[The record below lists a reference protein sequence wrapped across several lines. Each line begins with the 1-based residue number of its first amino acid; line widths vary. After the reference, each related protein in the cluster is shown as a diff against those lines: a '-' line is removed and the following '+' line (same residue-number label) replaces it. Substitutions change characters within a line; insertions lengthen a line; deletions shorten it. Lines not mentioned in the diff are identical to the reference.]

1 MFDRPAPVRRSPTA
15 ARPILKWAGG
25 KTQLLA
31 ELHARKPEA
40 FQRYIE
46 PFFGGG
52 AFFFDL
58 EPETAII
65 ADSNPE
71 LVNLYREVAARP
83 DAVISWLRELTN
95 DEETFYRIRAL
106 DWEQDPVPA
115 SAAARTIFLNR
126 TCFNGLYRV
135 NKSGQFNV
143 PFGRYANPKIL
154 DEEAIRAASRALSKA
169 EIVLGDYTDVLR
181 KHAREGDFIFLDPP
195 YVPLSSNADFK
206 RYTKEQFSTQDQ
218 FALAD
223 EVDRLVS
230 LGCHVILT
238 NSDHP
243 MVHQMYAAHDIS
255 VVPTRRYISCDG
267 ANRTGHDVIVTAARA
282 KPARPAVAEPK
293 APVVLSAMTGRE
305 GMSDQVHAYPT
316 TRYMGSKSKLLGA
329 IWNAARQF
337 ETDTVVDLFS
347 GSGVVGYMFKAQG
360 KAVISNDHM
369 AMSAGFTRAMVQNGD
384 ITLDVDAARRLLV
397 ADGEI
402 DRFVRDTFG
411 GLYYGPDDEL
421 AIDVLRT
428 NIRALPMGAERDIAL
443 AALMRACM
451 KKRARGIF
459 TYTGL
464 RYDDG
469 RKDLQIS
476 LAEHFLNAVDAV
488 NGAVFSNGKVS
499 VTRQG
504 DAMDCPIPEDAL
516 VYMDPPYWSPLSD
529 NEYVRRY
536 HFIEGL
542 ARDWQGVEIQTHTK
556 TRKFKS
562 YPTPFKTRAGATA
575 AFDELL
581 DRCTG
586 RPVIISYSSNSEPT
600 LEEMKAII
608 GRHKSSLEIV
618 RLEHT
623 YSFGTQGWKKG
634 DNRNATEE
642 FLFVGW

>member
-1 MFDRPAPVRRSPTA
+1 MFDRAIPIEASRLA

-25 KTQLLA
+25 KTQLLD
-31 ELHARKPEA
+31 ELRSRTPKQ
-40 FQRYIE
+40 FGRYIE

-58 EPETAII
+58 EPAQAVV

-71 LVNLYREVAARP
+71 LINLYREIAANP
-83 DAVISWLRELTN
+83 DAVIAWLG
-95 DEETFYRIRAL
+95 ETQNSESEFYRVRAL
-106 DWEQDPVPA
+106 DWTKLVPA
-115 SAAARTIFLNR
+115 EAAARTIYLNR

-143 PFGRYANPKIL
+143 PFGRYAKPKIL
-154 DEEAIRAASRALSKA
+154 DADAIRAASRALSKA
-169 EIVLGDYTDVLR
+169 EIVLGDYSDVL
-181 KHAREGDFIFLDPP
+181 KQHAREGDFIFLDPP
-195 YVPLSSNADFK
+195 YVPISANADFK
-206 RYTKEQFSTQDQ
+206 RYTKEQFSTEDQ

-230 LGCHVILT
+230 LGCHVVLT

-243 MVHQMYAAHDIS
+243 IVHQMYSSHEIS
-255 VVPTRRYISCDG
+255 VVPTRRFISCDG
-267 ANRTGHDVIVTAARA
+267 ANRTGHDVIVTASRLQ
-282 KPARPAVAEPK
+282 RPQLTVVPSA
-293 APVVLSAMTGRE
+293 APSLNPE
-305 GMSDQVHAYPT
+305 GLSDQVHAYPT
-316 TRYMGSKSKLLGA
+316 TRYMGSKTKLLDA
-329 IWNAARQF
+329 IWTAARPF

-360 KAVISNDHM
+360 KRVISNDHM
-369 AMSAGFTRAMVQNGD
+369 AMSAGFTRAMVQNSD
-384 ITLDVDAARRLLV
+384 VTLAADVAQQLLV
-397 ADGEI
+397 AADEV
-402 DRFVRDTFG
+402 DSFVRDTFS
-411 GLYYGPDDEL
+411 GLYYSPDDEFT
-421 AIDVLRT
+421 IDVLRT
-428 NIRALPMGAERDIAL
+428 NIRALPQGAERDIAL

-469 RKDLQIS
+469 RKDLQTS
-476 LAEHFLNAVDAV
+476 LADHFLNAVEAV
-488 NGAVFSNGKVS
+488 NGAVFSNGGES
-499 VTRQG
+499 VARHG
-504 DAMDCPIPEDAL
+504 DAMDCPIPDGAL

-542 ARDWQGVEIQTHTK
+542 ARDWQGVEIQAHTK

-562 YPTPFKTRAGATA
+562 YQTPFKTRAGATA

-581 DRCTG
+581 ERCAG
-586 RPVIISYSSNSEPT
+586 SPVIISYSSNSEPT
-600 LEEMKAII
+600 LGEMKRII
-608 GRHKSSLEIV
+608 ERHKSSLEVI

-634 DNRNATEE
+634 DNRNSTEE
-642 FLFVGW
+642 YLFISW

>member
-1 MFDRPAPVRRSPTA
+1 MFDRSAPIRRSPTA
-15 ARPILKWAGG
+15 PRPILKWAGG

-31 ELHARKPEA
+31 ELHARKPKS

-58 EPETAII
+58 EPETAIV

-83 DAVISWLRELTN
+83 DAVIGWLRELIN
-95 DEETFYRIRAL
+95 DEETFYRVRAI
-106 DWEQDPVPA
+106 DWTGLVPA
-115 SAAARTIFLNR
+115 DAAARTIFLNR

-169 EIVLGDYTDVLR
+169 EIVLGDYSDVL
-181 KHAREGDFIFLDPP
+181 KQHAREGDFIFLDPP
-195 YVPLSSNADFK
+195 YVPISDNADFK
-206 RYTKEQFSTQDQ
+206 RYTKEQFSTEDQ

-230 LGCHVILT
+230 LGCHVVLT

-243 MVHQMYAAHDIS
+243 MVHQMYSAHEIS
-255 VVPTRRYISCDG
+255 VVPTRRFISCDG
-267 ANRTGHDVIVTAARA
+267 ANRTGHDVIVTAARSKRPQLTVVPTA
-282 KPARPAVAEPK
+282 TVVPAPAPQ
-293 APVVLSAMTGRE
+293 LSPE
-305 GMSDQVHAYPT
+305 DLSDQVHAYPT
-316 TRYMGSKSKLLGA
+316 TRYMGSKTKLLDA
-329 IWNAARQF
+329 IWTAARPF

-360 KAVISNDHM
+360 KRVISNDHM
-369 AMSAGFTRAMVQNGD
+369 AMSAGFTRAMVQNSD
-384 ITLDVDAARRLLV
+384 VTLAPAAARQLLV
-397 ADGEI
+397 AEGEI
-402 DRFVRDTFG
+402 DSFVRDTFS
-411 GLYYGPDDEL
+411 GLYYSPDDEL

-428 NIRALPMGAERDIAL
+428 NIRALPQSAERDIAL

-469 RKDLQIS
+469 RKDLQTS
-476 LAEHFLNAVDAV
+476 LADHFLNAVDAV
-488 NGAVFSNGKVS
+488 NGAVFSNGAES
-499 VTRQG
+499 VARHG
-504 DAMDCPIPEDAL
+504 DAMDCPIPEGAL

-542 ARDWQGVEIQTHTK
+542 ARDWQGVEIQVHTK

-562 YPTPFKTRAGATA
+562 YETPFKTRAGATT
-575 AFDELL
+575 AFDVLL
-581 DRCTG
+581 ERCAG
-586 RPVIISYSSNSEPT
+586 CPVIISYSSNSEPT
-600 LEEMKAII
+600 LEEMKKII
-608 GRHKSSLEIV
+608 GRHKKSLNVV
-618 RLEHT
+618 RLNHT
-623 YSFGTQGWKKG
+623 YSFGTQGWKKT
-634 DNRNATEE
+634 DNNNAAEE